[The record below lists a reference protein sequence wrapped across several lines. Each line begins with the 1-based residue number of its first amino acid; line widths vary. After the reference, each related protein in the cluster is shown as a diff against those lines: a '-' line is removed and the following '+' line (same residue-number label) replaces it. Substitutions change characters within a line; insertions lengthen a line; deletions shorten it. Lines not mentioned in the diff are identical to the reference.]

1 MPRRA
6 SHSTYTPDSGPN
18 DSTKSPT
25 PWTRCGSKPSM
36 QARRVK
42 PPQWRKSLTNPPN
55 IMKWPGFCFAFI
67 VRRLATLDSYNT
79 RFPPLPVSRSPRAGA
94 DASGPRRE
102 TRRNVA
108 GSGSL
113 GSWKGLR
120 RQTRPV
126 LYAPS
131 ADSAM
136 ALSRE
141 SPTVPVDGSM
151 PYSITLACSTPC
163 RCTARHDR
171 RGGRDRRSRHAT
183 QPTRSP
189 APTPAG
195 AAPPC
200 SWWWRT
206 PGPRSA
212 WRTCR

>member
-1 MPRRA
+1 MRA
-6 SHSTYTPDSGPN
+6 DC
-18 DSTKSPT
+18 
-25 PWTRCGSKPSM
+25 RCAS
-36 QARRVK
+36 ARRRG
-42 PPQWRKSLTNPPN
+42 WRGHRCSAR
-55 IMKWPGFCFAFI
+55 IVAAWQFAAERVIWPVFFCSALI
-67 VRRLATLDSYNT
+67 VGRLAPFGLRNT
-79 RFPPLPVSRSPRAGA
+79 RFRSVPVSGGPRAGA

-113 GSWKGLR
+113 GSRKGSCR
-120 RQTRPV
+120 RTSPV

-131 ADSAM
+131 AFSAM
-136 ALSRE
+136 ALPYG

-151 PYSITLACSTPC
+151 PYSITLACSTPGG
-163 RCTARHDR
+163 CTARHDR

-200 SWWWRT
+200 SCWWRT

-212 WRTCR
+212 WRTRR